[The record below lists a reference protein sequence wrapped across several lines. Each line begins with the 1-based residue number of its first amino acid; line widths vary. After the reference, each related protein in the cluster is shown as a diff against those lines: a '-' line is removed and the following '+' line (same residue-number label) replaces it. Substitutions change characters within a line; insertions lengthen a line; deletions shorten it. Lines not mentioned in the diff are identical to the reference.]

1 MLTRKKRKRVL
12 NSFLLILLVLGS
24 SYLAKS
30 DFIASN
36 HPIKQIYRTV
46 LGDKGESSSESKE
59 VYSEVPTE
67 ALSASV
73 LTKSIK
79 EQLGSDIEW
88 NGAGAYIINR
98 NKTDLNASVASLP
111 YANNET
117 KWVQGQKVPTR
128 ANALLTKSTRQYRNR
143 YQTDNAYRTFK
154 PAGWHQLHHLKGNYD
169 HAVDRGHLLGYA
181 LVGGLKGFD
190 ASTSNPDNIATQ
202 LSWANQADK
211 PYSTGQNYYEGLVRR
226 ALDKG
231 KRVRYRVTLLYDGD
245 NLLASGSQLEAKSAD
260 GSLAFNVFV
269 PNVQAGLMVDYRTG
283 QIAINP

>member
-24 SYLAKS
+24 NCLAKS

-36 HPIKQIYRTV
+36 HPIKQLYQTFV
-46 LGDKGESSSESKE
+46 GEKKKSLLTHNNLPAD
-59 VYSEVPTE
+59 VPTE
-67 ALSASV
+67 ALAASV
-73 LTKSIK
+73 LTPSIK
-79 EQLGSDIEW
+79 KQLGPDVQW

-98 NKTDLNASVASLP
+98 NKTDLTAKVASPP

-117 KWVQGQKVPTR
+117 KWVQEQKVPTR

-154 PAGWHQLHHLKGNYD
+154 PAGWHQLHHLKGSYD

-190 ASTSNPDNIATQ
+190 ASTGNPDNIATQ
-202 LSWANQADK
+202 LSWANQANK

-231 KRVRYRVTLLYDGD
+231 HRVRYRVTLLYDGD
-245 NLLASGSQLEAKSAD
+245 NLLASGSHLEAKSSD
-260 GSLAFNVFV
+260 DSLTFNVFV
-269 PNVQAGLMVDYRTG
+269 PNVQPGLTVDYRTG
-283 QIAINP
+283 QIAINL

>member
-1 MLTRKKRKRVL
+1 M
-12 NSFLLILLVLGS
+12 
-24 SYLAKS
+24 
-30 DFIASN
+30 
-36 HPIKQIYRTV
+36 
-46 LGDKGESSSESKE
+46 GDKGESSSESKE

-269 PNVQAGLMVDYRTG
+269 PNVQAGLTVDYRTG

>member
-24 SYLAKS
+24 NCLAKS

-36 HPIKQIYRTV
+36 HPIKQLYQTLV
-46 LGDKGESSSESKE
+46 GEKKKSLLTHNNLPAD
-59 VYSEVPTE
+59 VPTE
-67 ALSASV
+67 ALAASV
-73 LTKSIK
+73 LTPSIK
-79 EQLGSDIEW
+79 KQLGPDVQW

-98 NKTDLNASVASLP
+98 NKTDLTAKVASPP
-111 YANNET
+111 YANNKT
-117 KWVQGQKVPTR
+117 KWVQEQKVSTR

-154 PAGWHQLHHLKGNYD
+154 PAGWHQLHHLKGSYD

-190 ASTSNPDNIATQ
+190 ASTGNPDNIATQ
-202 LSWANQADK
+202 LSWANQVNK

-231 KRVRYRVTLLYDGD
+231 HRVRYRVTLLYDGD
-245 NLLASGSQLEAKSAD
+245 NLLASGSHLEAKSSD
-260 GSLAFNVFV
+260 DSLTFNVFV
-269 PNVQAGLMVDYRTG
+269 PNVQPGLTVDYRTG
-283 QIAINP
+283 QIAINL

>member
-1 MLTRKKRKRVL
+1 MLAKKKRKRVL

-24 SYLAKS
+24 NCLAKS

-36 HPIKQIYRTV
+36 HPIKQLYQTLV
-46 LGDKGESSSESKE
+46 GEKKKSLLTHNNLPAD
-59 VYSEVPTE
+59 VPTE
-67 ALSASV
+67 ALAASV
-73 LTKSIK
+73 LTPSIK
-79 EQLGSDIEW
+79 KQLGPDVQW

-98 NKTDLNASVASLP
+98 NKTDLTAKVASPP

-117 KWVQGQKVPTR
+117 KWVQEQKVPTR

-154 PAGWHQLHHLKGNYD
+154 PAGWHQLHHLKGSYD

-190 ASTSNPDNIATQ
+190 ASTGNPDNIATQ
-202 LSWANQADK
+202 LSWANQANK

-231 KRVRYRVTLLYDGD
+231 HRVRYRVTLLYDDD
-245 NLLASGSQLEAKSAD
+245 NLLASGSHLEAKSSD
-260 GSLAFNVFV
+260 GSLTFNVFV
-269 PNVQAGLMVDYRTG
+269 PNVQAGLTVDYRTG
-283 QIAINP
+283 QIAINL

>member
-24 SYLAKS
+24 NCLAKS

-36 HPIKQIYRTV
+36 HPIKQLYQTLV
-46 LGDKGESSSESKE
+46 GEKKKSLLTHNNLPAD
-59 VYSEVPTE
+59 VPTE
-67 ALSASV
+67 ALAASV
-73 LTKSIK
+73 LTPSIK
-79 EQLGSDIEW
+79 KQLGPDVQW

-98 NKTDLNASVASLP
+98 NKTDLTAKVASPP

-117 KWVQGQKVPTR
+117 KWVQEQKVPTR

-154 PAGWHQLHHLKGNYD
+154 PAGWHQLHHLKGSYD

-190 ASTSNPDNIATQ
+190 ASTGNPDNIATQ
-202 LSWANQADK
+202 LSWANQANK

-231 KRVRYRVTLLYDGD
+231 HRVRYRVTLLYDGD
-245 NLLASGSQLEAKSAD
+245 NLLASGSHLEAKSSD
-260 GSLAFNVFV
+260 DSLTFNVFV
-269 PNVQAGLMVDYRTG
+269 PNVQAGLTVDYRRG
-283 QIAINP
+283 QIAINL

>member
-1 MLTRKKRKRVL
+1 ML

-24 SYLAKS
+24 NCLAKS

-36 HPIKQIYRTV
+36 HPIKQLYQTLV
-46 LGDKGESSSESKE
+46 GEKKKSLLTHNNLPAD
-59 VYSEVPTE
+59 VPTE
-67 ALSASV
+67 ALAASV
-73 LTKSIK
+73 LTPSIK
-79 EQLGSDIEW
+79 KQLGPDVQW

-98 NKTDLNASVASLP
+98 NKTDLTAKVASPP

-117 KWVQGQKVPTR
+117 KWVQEQKVPTR

-154 PAGWHQLHHLKGNYD
+154 PAGWHQLHHLKGSYD

-190 ASTSNPDNIATQ
+190 ASTGNPDNIATQ
-202 LSWANQADK
+202 LSWSNQANK

-231 KRVRYRVTLLYDGD
+231 HRVRYRVTLLYDGD
-245 NLLASGSQLEAKSAD
+245 NLLASGSHLEAKSSD
-260 GSLAFNVFV
+260 DSLTFNVFV
-269 PNVQAGLMVDYRTG
+269 PNVQPGFTVDYRTG
-283 QIAINP
+283 QIAINL

>member
-24 SYLAKS
+24 NCLAKS

-36 HPIKQIYRTV
+36 HPIKQLYQTLV
-46 LGDKGESSSESKE
+46 GEKKKSLLTHNNLPAD
-59 VYSEVPTE
+59 VPTE
-67 ALSASV
+67 ALAASV
-73 LTKSIK
+73 LTPSIK
-79 EQLGSDIEW
+79 KQLGPDVQW

-98 NKTDLNASVASLP
+98 NKTDLTAKVASPP

-117 KWVQGQKVPTR
+117 KWVQEQKVPTR

-154 PAGWHQLHHLKGNYD
+154 PAGWHQLHHLKGSYD

-190 ASTSNPDNIATQ
+190 ASTGNPDNIATQ
-202 LSWANQADK
+202 LSWANQANK

-231 KRVRYRVTLLYDGD
+231 HRVRYRVTLLYDGD
-245 NLLASGSQLEAKSAD
+245 NLLASGSHLEAKSSD
-260 GSLAFNVFV
+260 DSLTFNVFV
-269 PNVQAGLMVDYRTG
+269 PNVQPGLTVDYRTG
-283 QIAINP
+283 QIAINL